1 MRSFGWSTSHQK
13 RVFDIII
20 SALVLSGTSFI
31 AVIVWIAVKVTSEGP
46 VLFRQARVGFN
57 GKLFVVYKFRTMTV
71 EKSRRGVGLTREGD
85 ARLTYVGKILR
96 KLKLDEMP
104 QFYNVL
110 RGDMSLVGPRPKL
123 PEYAA
128 ISDWLYRPGITGFAT
143 LAFRREEELLRKV
156 PAEEL
161 NEFYKAEIKPLK
173 ARLDRWYMR
182 RASFMSDLTLIWKT
196 GASCFAPAPLRLPR
210 AARQFSTP
218 IATPISTPMPIATWV
233 SERDALAMSLE
244 TESVE

>member
-1 MRSFGWSTSHQK
+1 MQSFRWSTSHQK

-20 SALVLSGTSFI
+20 SALVLSATSFI

-46 VLFRQARVGFN
+46 VLFTQARVGFN
-57 GKLFVVYKFRTMTV
+57 GRLFVVYKFRTMTV
-71 EKSRRGVGLTREGD
+71 ERSRRGVGLTREGD
-85 ARLTYVGKILR
+85 TRLTYVGRILR

-123 PEYAA
+123 PEYAVA
-128 ISDWLYRPGITGFAT
+128 SDWLYRPGITGFAT
-143 LAFRREEELLRKV
+143 LAFRREEEFLREI

-161 NEFYKAEIKPLK
+161 DEFYKAEIKPLK

-182 RASFMSDLTLIWKT
+182 RASFLSDLILIWKT
-196 GASCFAPAPLRLPR
+196 GAACFAPGPLRLHR
-210 AARQFSTP
+210 TARQVSTP
-218 IATPISTPMPIATWV
+218 ISAPVPTAAWM
-233 SERDALAMSLE
+233 SEQDGFAMSLE